1 MFELINNTEI
11 KNLSHILFLLTL
23 FGFLL
28 IKIFENKFKTK
39 LDFHLFGIK
48 YSIYTLVIAMYILN
62 FKSRRYSTLDIWY
75 TPENIQRLENKKYLL
90 QIIKAQNQAIFETA
104 EIQHSY
110 FLFFVLF
117 LYFGYIN
124 ISGIQKIKTHNSN
137 S

>member
-1 MFELINNTEI
+1 MSEFIRNTDI
-11 KNLSHILFLLTL
+11 KDLFYILFYLTL
-23 FGFLL
+23 FGFVL

-48 YSIYTLVIAMYILN
+48 YSMFALVIAMTILSL
-62 FKSRRYSTLDIWY
+62 KSSRYRSLDIWY